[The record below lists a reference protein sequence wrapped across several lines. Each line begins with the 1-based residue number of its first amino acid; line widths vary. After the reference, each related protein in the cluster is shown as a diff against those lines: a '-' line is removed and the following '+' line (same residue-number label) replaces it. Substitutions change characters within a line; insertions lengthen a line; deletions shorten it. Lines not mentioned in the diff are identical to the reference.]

1 MPFGTTFALQE
12 RAWFWLFCPSLMPRL
27 AHWFTLE
34 FLGSKHLY
42 LRWGD
47 IIMKGLL
54 TVLVLLALVIC
65 GVGFYRGWFEFS
77 TGKSE
82 DKTTISVTVDKN
94 KIKEDEEKAK
104 DKMQDLGRQVKDKNQ
119 DKAHENPERQ
129 P

>member
-1 MPFGTTFALQE
+1 LLYKTARGFGYFASLLC
-12 RAWFWLFCPSLMPRL
+12 RASPSGSLL
-27 AHWFTLE
+27 S

-42 LRWGD
+42 LKWGD

-54 TVLVLLALVIC
+54 TVLVLLAIVIC

-119 DKAHENPERQ
+119 DKAHDNPERQ